1 MAQTSDF
8 DHNAASGT
16 ASGHIDNASTLKS
29 DEHLTAFGLAALMQN
44 GFATPNALL
53 NSHTFQQMNKQNHH
67 HGISP
72 TANNLNSSSNAISS
86 VAPVHNNPTESI
98 EKCSPM
104 QQQQQ
109 QHAQHQQQQQQQ
121 HGNDL
126 TAWNSKQDA
135 YQHTSKHYK

>member
-1 MAQTSDF
+1 MAQTTDF

-16 ASGHIDNASTLKS
+16 AGGHIDNASTLKS

-67 HGISP
+67 HGIAS
-72 TANNLNSSSNAISS
+72 TANNLNAVSNAIGT
-86 VAPVHNNPTESI
+86 VAPIHNNPNESI
-98 EKCSPM
+98 QEKCSAM

-109 QHAQHQQQQQQQ
+109 HPQHQQQQQQ

-126 TAWNSKQDA
+126 NAWNSKSDA